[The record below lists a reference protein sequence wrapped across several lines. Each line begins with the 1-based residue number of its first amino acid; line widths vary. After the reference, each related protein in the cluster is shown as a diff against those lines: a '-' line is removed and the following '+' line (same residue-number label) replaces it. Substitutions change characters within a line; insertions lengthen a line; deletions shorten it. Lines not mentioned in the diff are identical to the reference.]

1 MTGDILGVSISGLRV
16 SQNALRTVG
25 HNIANANTPGYSRQA
40 TEINSVGGTQTGAG
54 FLGSGSYT
62 SNIERVVNNFVIGQV
77 RQDTTLHSELNVY
90 NQNISQLNDLL
101 ASESSGLSKG
111 IQSFFSA
118 VQTASDS
125 PTSLSSRQLVVSE
138 ASNLVDRFNTLATR
152 IDALEEGVVQ
162 GVRVAVSNVNNLTSE
177 IALLNNKIAGFSGGS
192 PNDLLDQ
199 RDNALLELSAFI
211 SVSVS
216 TQGDNQINVTVGNGI
231 PLVLGSQQT
240 NIAVGQNEFNPE
252 KPEIMLVNS
261 NITQSITQAF
271 SGGEIGGLFD
281 FQNTVIDST
290 YNEIGRIA
298 TSIADNFNQL
308 QAQGITLDNGYGSN
322 IFTDIND
329 ATVAGERILA
339 NVNNGPG
346 NPEILVNIN
355 DSGQLTNS
363 DYRLTIDDNAGVY
376 QITRLSDDT
385 DVASNIIPST
395 FPATIS
401 FDGIDVVINSS
412 GFAAGDQFLIQPNK
426 TAAQSFS
433 TTGLKAAD
441 IALAFPFETQ
451 SHLGNLGTAS
461 ISAGDMLGLQDASG
475 QALPLFSQSGQMS
488 PPLIVKFTSPTT
500 YDILDNSDPGNPVAL
515 TPPMRNQSYVPGS
528 QNALFSTDNGET
540 LVASAGANIGLPVGS
555 IQATQAALKPSATP
569 PIFAA
574 VDFSST
580 ANQFSF
586 DVVVSNTLAG
596 ASDGTFS
603 VTIETASITN
613 NTELLA
619 AINNDL
625 NLSGS
630 NVRAYITDTPQGEA
644 LAFASP
650 DHGVGDI
657 VIQNYNADPD
667 GTLDNA
673 PAGQA
678 NTLLGFDVEGA
689 TFTTVA
695 NVNGVS
701 GIGSATNNYPVETL
715 TIITTDST
723 TGSTSSQNIFSSAD
737 ASARTTASQLSNL
750 TGVNANAFNVM
761 ELRGSAL
768 TLTEPL
774 QLSLNGESLIDY
786 DAAVIASSVP
796 SPALNSGEDFNDYLA
811 DEINNNANLQALG
824 ITAISAYDA
833 VSDEFYVKI
842 NSTLGDDFTVE
853 LTAAATGGGSVSV
866 NDGSATDVS
875 LSGSGTS
882 TSSQVVVGGRIDVSL
897 SDNVS
902 LSTNPETS
910 LLFGDS
916 SAAGFAQ
923 TAYMGIQASISGSPE
938 TGDYFTLN
946 FNTNA
951 DSDNRNG
958 IAMSG
963 MQQAATIGGNSQNTQ
978 QSFQQNYNTL
988 IESIG
993 ISANSSHNNT
1003 EAAANVLEQTTS
1015 LRNSISGVNLD
1026 EEAADLIRYEQL
1038 YSANAQVITVAREL
1052 FDRLMN
1058 SF

>member
-25 HNIANANTPGYSRQA
+25 HNIANANTAGYSRQA
-40 TEINSVGGTQTGAG
+40 TEINSVGGTQTGIG

-62 SNIERVVNNFVIGQV
+62 SNIERVVNDFVTGQV
-77 RQDTTLHSELNVY
+77 RQDTTLHSELNIY

-101 ASESSGLSKG
+101 ANESSGLSQG

-125 PTSLSSRQLVVSE
+125 PTSLSSRQLVISE
-138 ASNLVDRFNTLATR
+138 ASNLADRFNTLATR
-152 IDALEEGVVQ
+152 IDAVEEGVVQ
-162 GVRVAVSNVNNLTSE
+162 GIRAAVSNVNNLTAE

-199 RDNALLELSAFI
+199 RDNALLELSALT

-216 TQGDNQINVTVGNGI
+216 TQDDSQINVTVGNGI

-252 KPEIMLVNS
+252 KPEIVLVNS
-261 NITQSITQAF
+261 TITQSITSAF
-271 SGGEIGGLFD
+271 SGGEIGGLLD
-281 FQNTVIDST
+281 FQTTVIDPT

-329 ATVAGERILA
+329 TTIAGERVLA
-339 NVNNGPG
+339 NVGNGSG
-346 NPEILVNIN
+346 NPEILININ

-376 QITRLSDDT
+376 QITRLSDDA
-385 DVASNIIPST
+385 DVASNIIPTT

-401 FDGIDVVINSS
+401 FDGIDVVINSG
-412 GFAAGDQFLIQPNK
+412 GFSAGDQFLIQPNK
-426 TAAQSFS
+426 TAAQNFS
-433 TTGLKAAD
+433 TTGLKSAD
-441 IALAFPFETQ
+441 VALAFPFETQ

-461 ISAGDMLGLQDASG
+461 ISAGDMLGLQDANG
-475 QALPLFSQSGQMS
+475 QALSLFSQSGQMS

-515 TPPMRNQSYVPGS
+515 SPPMRNQTYVPGS
-528 QNALFSTDNGET
+528 QNSLFSTDSGAT
-540 LVASAGANIGLPVGS
+540 LIASAGVNIGLPLGS
-555 IQATQAALKPSATP
+555 TQATQSALKPSAIP
-569 PIFAA
+569 PVFAA
-574 VDFSST
+574 VDFSTT

-596 ASDGTFS
+596 RNDGSFP
-603 VTIETASITN
+603 VTIESASITN
-613 NTELLA
+613 NTELLT

-625 NLSGS
+625 SISGS

-678 NTLLGFDVEGA
+678 NTLLGFDVEGS

-695 NVNGVS
+695 NVNGIS

-715 TIITTDST
+715 TIITTNPT

-768 TLTEPL
+768 ILTEPL
-774 QLSLNGESLIDY
+774 QLSLNGENLINY
-786 DAAVIASSVP
+786 DAAVISSAVP

-811 DEINNNANLQALG
+811 DEINSNTNLQNLG

-833 VSDEFYVKI
+833 ASDEFYVKI

-853 LTAAATGGGSVSV
+853 LTAAATGGGSVAV
-866 NDGSATDVS
+866 NDGSATNVN
-875 LSGSGTS
+875 LTGSGTN
-882 TSSQVVVGGRIDVSL
+882 TSSQVVIGGRIDVSL

-916 SAAGFAQ
+916 GATGFAQ
-923 TAYMGIQASISGSPE
+923 TAYMGIQANISGSPE

-946 FNTNA
+946 FNSNA

-958 IAMSG
+958 IAMSSL
-963 MQQAATIGGNSQNTQ
+963 QQAETVGSDN

-993 ISANSSHNNT
+993 ISANSSQNNT